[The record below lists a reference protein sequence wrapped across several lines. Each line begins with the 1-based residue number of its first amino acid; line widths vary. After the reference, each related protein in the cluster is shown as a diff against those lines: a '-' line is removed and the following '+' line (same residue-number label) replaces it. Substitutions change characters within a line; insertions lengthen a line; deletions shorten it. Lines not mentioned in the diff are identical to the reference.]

1 MTKRTRY
8 FMAGAGVVMA
18 AGLCTG
24 LVAYYGG
31 FPALSASR
39 TGPNELSY
47 VPADSAVVAY
57 ADVQAV
63 MSSQFRQ
70 KLREAV
76 PVPENERNDFE
87 EKTGINI
94 ERDIQYVIA
103 AMGADVGKGGSGVVL
118 ARGSF
123 DQGRLEA
130 LAQEHGGKVQ
140 DYRGVRMIVSTRIAG
155 GDDAEEGEHR
165 APADAAV
172 AFIEPDLVAL
182 GTASAIKNA
191 VDAHQNGKSI
201 SGNEEMMRLVG
212 DIEPGSNAWAVGRF
226 DALRNREGLPPQ
238 VSNQLSSVKYFA
250 ATGHVNGGI
259 AGTFRAE
266 ARDDAAA
273 ENLRD
278 VFRGLL
284 ALARLQGGSDP
295 RTSAITNSLQLG
307 GEGRTVVLSFSIP
320 AEVVDL
326 LGEAAKQHGRG
337 MHPEK
342 DNEPPMPPEPPEPP
356 QPPTPNH

>member
-47 VPADSAVVAY
+47 VPADTAVVAY

-76 PVPENERNDFE
+76 PVPENERNEFE
-87 EKTGINI
+87 QKTGIDI
-94 ERDIQYVIA
+94 ERDVEYVVA
-103 AMGADVGKGGSGVVL
+103 ALGADVDQGGSGVVF
-118 ARGSF
+118 ARGVF

-130 LAQEHGGKVQ
+130 LAQEHGGRVQ
-140 DYRGVRMIVSTRIAG
+140 EYRGKKMIVSPGRNEG
-155 GDDAEEGEHR
+155 GQASDGRPIVHH
-165 APADAAV
+165 DAAV
-172 AFIEPDLVAL
+172 AFIEPGLVAL
-182 GTASAIKNA
+182 GNVSAIRKA
-191 VDAHQNGKSI
+191 IDANNSGQTI

-226 DALRNREGLPPQ
+226 DALRNRDKLPAP
-238 VSNQLSSVKYFA
+238 VSNQLSAVKYFA
-250 ATGHVNGGI
+250 ATGHVNGGV
-259 AGTFRAE
+259 AGTLRAE

-284 ALARLQGGSDP
+284 ALARMQGGADP
-295 RTSAITNSLQLG
+295 RMSGIMQSLQLS

-326 LGEAAKQHGRG
+326 LGEAARQHGRG
-337 MHPEK
+337 MHPGLGH
-342 DNEPPMPPEPPEPP
+342 DEPP
-356 QPPTPNH
+356 QPPE

>member
-1 MTKRTRY
+1 
-8 FMAGAGVVMA
+8 MAGAAVVMA

-31 FPALSASR
+31 FPALSAAR
-39 TGPNELSY
+39 TGPIELSY

-76 PVPENERNDFE
+76 PVPHEDRNEFE
-87 EKTGINI
+87 EKTGIDI

-103 AMGADVGKGGSGVVL
+103 AMSPEAGAGEAGVVL
-118 ARGSF
+118 ARGNF
-123 DQGRLEA
+123 NPGRLES
-130 LAQEHGGKVQ
+130 LATEHGGQVQ
-140 DYRGVRMIVSTRIAG
+140 EYRGVRLVVGPGSKG
-155 GDDAEEGEHR
+155 HQDSER
-165 APADAAV
+165 AARNPHHGAM
-172 AFIEPDLVAL
+172 AFIEPGLVAL
-182 GTASAIKNA
+182 GDLAA
-191 VDAHQNGKSI
+191 VKKALDAHQEGRSI

-212 DIEPGSNAWAVGRF
+212 EIEAGSNAWAVGRF
-226 DALRNREGLPPQ
+226 DALRNREKLPAP
-238 VSNQLSSVKYFA
+238 VSNQLSAVKYFA

-259 AGTFRAE
+259 AGTLRAE
-266 ARDDAAA
+266 ARDDQAA

-284 ALARLQGGSDP
+284 ALAKLQGGSDP
-295 RTSAITNSLQLG
+295 RAAAIMQSLQLG
-307 GEGRTVVLSFSIP
+307 GQGNTVIVSFSIP

-326 LGEAAKQHGRG
+326 LGQAAKQHRERSGERDDD
-337 MHPEK
+337 EV
-342 DNEPPMPPEPPEPP
+342 
-356 QPPTPNH
+356 PPTPPAPPVPPTPPVPPVPDR